1 MFFLMFADTFSIG
14 DFTGLTE
21 SNSGGPAA
29 GSGLSTGDLRRRFNF
44 GSMVSELNIAQDP
57 FFRFVSMLRK
67 EATDDSQFKF
77 TEERPSFHKRYAY
90 VVGHSTDGVTY
101 TINDATVTAGNIEA
115 GDTWYV
121 RLSGDYKSAGN
132 KGNVYGQSTDA
143 ISVGATGTRPEFLF
157 PGLKIKI
164 PFGSDYQTPNDYIIG
179 KIETVTNNGEAV
191 DVKMTVVRTLKT
203 NTNVE
208 LQWLSASAPM
218 STTYSVANAN
228 ILANLE
234 SKKTY
239 ISGNAFGK
247 GTGYPDTWADN
258 PYSTGKGYT
267 QIWKTAMGMDNTTR
281 ATVLKYAGNEFM
293 RIWGQKLIEHKWDIE
308 TDLLFGTQYIDS
320 DGIQYTQGAVDYVI
334 NYGQTFGLNH
344 STKTTDDFLDD
355 LSQFLDPRVQTS
367 NATLFQ
373 TDTYTYNWLNKMS
386 GYFNNNIQI
395 SPNYRADFAFKGIS
409 NKLGVAVNKIST
421 IYGDVNM
428 VRNVHLDGTGISI
441 LATNMNYVKYRPLVG
456 NGLNRDTSVYVGV
469 QTLENTGI
477 DKRVD
482 LILTEA
488 GTEYQMPECHAVWPT
503 TY

>member
-90 VVGHSTDGVTY
+90 VVGHGTDGVTY

-179 KIETVTNNGEAV
+179 KIETVTNNGESVEA
-191 DVKMTVVRTLKT
+191 KLTIVRTLKT

-208 LQWLSASAPM
+208 LQWLSATAPM
-218 STTYSVANAN
+218 STTYTVANAN

-247 GTGYPDTWADN
+247 GSGYPETWADN
-258 PYSTGKGYT
+258 PYSTGYGLT
-267 QIWKTAMGMDNTTR
+267 QIWKTALGMDNTTR
-281 ATVLKYAGNEFM
+281 AHVLKYKGNEWA
-293 RIWGQKLIEHKWDIE
+293 RIWANKLIDHKWDIE
-308 TDLLFGTQYIDS
+308 NDLLFSSQYTDS
-320 DGIQYTQGAVDYVI
+320 EGVQYTQGVVDYVLK
-334 NYGQTFGLNH
+334 YGQKFSLTH
-344 STKTTDDFLDD
+344 STKTCDDFLDD
-355 LSQFLDPRVQTS
+355 MSQYLDPRMN
-367 NATLFQ
+367 NAGSTLFLC
-373 TDTYTYNWLNKMS
+373 DTYTYNWLNKLS
-386 GYFNNNIQI
+386 GYFNNNVQI
-395 SPNYRADFAFKGIS
+395 SPNFRADFAFKGTS
-409 NKLGVAVNKIST
+409 NKLGVTVNRIST
-421 IYGDVNM
+421 IYGDMNI
-428 VRNVHLDGTGISI
+428 VRDVHLDGTGVYI
-441 LATNMNYVKYRPLVG
+441 LGVNMNHVKYRPLVG
-456 NGLNRDTSVYVGV
+456 NGQNRDTTVYVGV
-469 QTLENTGI
+469 QTLENTGV

-482 LILTEA
+482 LIQTEA
-488 GTEYQMPECHAVWPT
+488 GLEIGSPEQHCVWT
-503 TY
+503 A